1 MLLESI
7 FDLFF
12 DFTLWLIELLPT
24 VVLFDNVIPS
34 LDALI
39 GVFNSVD
46 CFVPITTVFYGL
58 MTWIVLANFD
68 LVMSILNWFIKKIPG
83 VN

>member
-39 GVFNSVD
+39 GVLNNVD